1 MTFDEFWLAYL
12 GQHRKEGTRLCH
24 YIGTSVGLVGGIGLA
39 VWGAYLAALVVAVS
53 GYALALAGHFLIEGN
68 KPFAT
73 KPLWGFYADLLMLKK
88 SLTGELQTELQRLEP
103 AGVPVTQADV
113 RH

>member
-12 GQHRKEGTRLCH
+12 GQHRKAGTRLCH
-24 YIGTSVGLVGGIGLA
+24 YIGTTVGLVGGVGLA
-39 VWGAYLAALVVAVS
+39 LWGAFPAAFAVAVS

-68 KPFAT
+68 RPYAT

-88 SLTGELQTELQRLEP
+88 SLSGELEAELRRLESAAAP
-103 AGVPVTQADV
+103 ATQADD
-113 RH
+113 RY

>member
-12 GQHRKEGTRLCH
+12 GQHRKAGTRLCH
-24 YIGTSVGLVGGIGLA
+24 YIDTSVGLVGGIGLA
-39 VWGAYLAALVVAVS
+39 IWGAYLDALVVAAS

-68 KPFAT
+68 KPYAT

-88 SLTGELQTELQRLEP
+88 SLTGELQAELQRLEP
-103 AGVPVTQADV
+103 ADAPVMQADV

>member
-12 GQHRKEGTRLCH
+12 GQHRKAGTRLCH

-39 VWGAYLAALVVAVS
+39 VWGAYLAAVAVAVS

-68 KPFAT
+68 KPYAT

-88 SLTGELQTELQRLEP
+88 SLTGELQAELQRLEP
-103 AGVPVTQADV
+103 ADAPVMQADV

>member
-12 GQHRKEGTRLCH
+12 GQHRKAGTRLCH

-39 VWGAYLAALVVAVS
+39 IWGAYLAALVVAAS

-68 KPFAT
+68 KPYAT

-88 SLTGELQTELQRLEP
+88 SLTGELQAELRRLEP
-103 AGVPVTQADV
+103 ANAPVMHADV

>member
-12 GQHRKEGTRLCH
+12 GQHRKAGTRFCH

-39 VWGAYLAALVVAVS
+39 LWGAFPAAVAVAVS

-68 KPFAT
+68 KPYAT
-73 KPLWGFYADLLMLKK
+73 KPLWGFCADLLMLKK
-88 SLTGELQTELQRLEP
+88 SLTGELQAELQRLETPP
-103 AGVPVTQADV
+103 ASGLQADD

>member
-12 GQHRKEGTRLCH
+12 GQHRKAGTRLCH
-24 YIGTSVGLVGGIGLA
+24 YIGTSVGLVGVIGLA
-39 VWGAYLAALVVAVS
+39 IWGAYLAALVVAAS

-68 KPFAT
+68 KPYAT

-88 SLTGELQTELQRLEP
+88 SLTGELQAELRRLEP
-103 AGVPVTQADV
+103 ADAPVMHADV